1 MPLSR
6 RALLAAAALAP
17 VAQRAM
23 AEVPLIRRPIPSSG
37 ETLPAIGIGTSRRY
51 EVAPVPE
58 QVKPLREAVETFVKR
73 GGSVIDTAP
82 SYGTAE
88 DVLGM
93 ILSEGDLRR
102 NVFLATKV
110 DTRGSEETKA
120 QIARSLQR
128 LRTDR
133 LDLVAVHNL
142 IDTANNLTV
151 LRGLKEQKTLR
162 YVGVTV
168 WRDNQFD
175 GLEPVMRAEKL
186 DFVQVNYAIDNRAA
200 AERVLPLAAEKGIA
214 VMVNV
219 PFGRDRLFKAVQG
232 KEVPG
237 FAKEFGCATWPQFF
251 LKYVLGHPAV
261 TCPIPA
267 WPRRPMSRTTSA
279 PPTIRCPMPGN
290 ASRWRLSSMRFD
302 QFTRRAALAFAVLSL
317 AATPAFAQDKAAKI
331 RIGVIGGGNIGG
343 TIGGLWVK
351 DGHEVM
357 FASRH
362 PEQLKPLVDELG
374 PKAKAGTPEEAIKF
388 GDAVFLAV
396 PYKAYPDLSKEV
408 GPLLK
413 GKVVLDAGNATQKR
427 DGELYDEVQ
436 KNGLGITSAKY
447 FPGAKLVRA
456 FSTANYKIFA
466 KEGANGGKDRA
477 GGRMAI
483 PIAGDDPEALKV
495 AEGLVRDA
503 GFDPVVI
510 GGLKDADKVAIG
522 APGFGHNVTAP
533 ELREKLGMAK

>member
-1 MPLSR
+1 
-6 RALLAAAALAP
+6 
-17 VAQRAM
+17 
-23 AEVPLIRRPIPSSG
+23 
-37 ETLPAIGIGTSRRY
+37 
-51 EVAPVPE
+51 
-58 QVKPLREAVETFVKR
+58 
-73 GGSVIDTAP
+73 
-82 SYGTAE
+82 
-88 DVLGM
+88 
-93 ILSEGDLRR
+93 
-102 NVFLATKV
+102 
-110 DTRGSEETKA
+110 
-120 QIARSLQR
+120 
-128 LRTDR
+128 
-133 LDLVAVHNL
+133 
-142 IDTANNLTV
+142 
-151 LRGLKEQKTLR
+151 
-162 YVGVTV
+162 
-168 WRDNQFD
+168 
-175 GLEPVMRAEKL
+175 
-186 DFVQVNYAIDNRAA
+186 
-200 AERVLPLAAEKGIA
+200 
-214 VMVNV
+214 
-219 PFGRDRLFKAVQG
+219 
-232 KEVPG
+232 
-237 FAKEFGCATWPQFF
+237 
-251 LKYVLGHPAV
+251 
-261 TCPIPA
+261 
-267 WPRRPMSRTTSA
+267 
-279 PPTIRCPMPGN
+279 
-290 ASRWRLSSMRFD
+290 MRFD
-302 QFTRRAALAFAVLSL
+302 QLTRRAALAFAVLSL
-317 AATPAFAQDKAAKI
+317 AATPALAQDKAAKI

-374 PKAKAGTPEEAIKF
+374 PKAKAGTPEEAIQF

-396 PYKAYPDLSKEV
+396 PYKAYPDLSKEI

-427 DGELYDEVQ
+427 DGELYDEAQ

-447 FPGAKLVRA
+447 FPSAKLVRA

>member
-1 MPLSR
+1 
-6 RALLAAAALAP
+6 
-17 VAQRAM
+17 
-23 AEVPLIRRPIPSSG
+23 
-37 ETLPAIGIGTSRRY
+37 
-51 EVAPVPE
+51 
-58 QVKPLREAVETFVKR
+58 
-73 GGSVIDTAP
+73 
-82 SYGTAE
+82 
-88 DVLGM
+88 
-93 ILSEGDLRR
+93 
-102 NVFLATKV
+102 
-110 DTRGSEETKA
+110 
-120 QIARSLQR
+120 
-128 LRTDR
+128 
-133 LDLVAVHNL
+133 
-142 IDTANNLTV
+142 
-151 LRGLKEQKTLR
+151 
-162 YVGVTV
+162 
-168 WRDNQFD
+168 
-175 GLEPVMRAEKL
+175 
-186 DFVQVNYAIDNRAA
+186 
-200 AERVLPLAAEKGIA
+200 
-214 VMVNV
+214 
-219 PFGRDRLFKAVQG
+219 
-232 KEVPG
+232 
-237 FAKEFGCATWPQFF
+237 
-251 LKYVLGHPAV
+251 
-261 TCPIPA
+261 
-267 WPRRPMSRTTSA
+267 
-279 PPTIRCPMPGN
+279 
-290 ASRWRLSSMRFD
+290 MRFD
-302 QFTRRAALAFAVLSL
+302 QLTRRAALAFAVLSL
-317 AATPAFAQDKAAKI
+317 AASLTFAQDKAAKI

-456 FSTANYKIFA
+456 FSTANYKVFA